1 MSSVFPVVV
10 SFDVNSFFSTFSLVM
25 RHHLFIFLAL
35 ITLCGSPA
43 SAQHTTEHDSM
54 FLFLPRK
61 DFAAYT
67 TVAWSVGAVVMEFQ
81 WWWRDDFLYKQHSFR
96 LANDGYFY
104 NYSYGVDKLGHLFTS
119 YLFFHTTYDFLT
131 WANYDQKTAILSAI
145 AVPAA
150 HAIAIEIAD
159 GYSKYAFNPSDL
171 VFNSIGIVYGVAQT
185 QYPFLRNFNLKWSY
199 IPTAN
204 GGAKDPDWGPASD
217 YSGHIYWIAMDV
229 YNLLPESAQQ
239 YWPKFLNIA
248 VGMGAKNVSF
258 GDTGEKKHKFAIS
271 LDWNMTELPLYGD
284 TWDVIKNLINKI
296 HFPAPG
302 VKFYSGEKPDGKLL
316 LLN

>member
-1 MSSVFPVVV
+1 MKKFTFLLFVCASLTSSQE
-10 SFDVNSFFSTFSLVM
+10 
-25 RHHLFIFLAL
+25 
-35 ITLCGSPA
+35 
-43 SAQHTTEHDSM
+43 SAKQDSM
-54 FLFLPRK
+54 FLFVPRK
-61 DFAAYT
+61 DFATYT
-67 TVAWSVGAVVMEFQ
+67 TVVWSVGAVVMEFQ
-81 WWWRDDFLYKQHSFR
+81 WWWRDDFIYKQHEFR

-131 WANYDQKTAILSAI
+131 WAHYDDNTALWSAI

-150 HAIAIEIAD
+150 HALAIEFAD

-171 VFNSIGIVYGVAQT
+171 LFNSAGIVYGALQT
-185 QYPFLRNFNLKWSY
+185 QYPLLKNFNLKWSY

-204 GGAKDPDWGPASD
+204 GGSSDPDWGPASD
-217 YSGHIYWIAMDV
+217 YSGHIYWIATDV
-229 YNLLPESAQQ
+229 HNLLPESAKA

-248 VGMGAKNVSF
+248 VGMGAKNVSY
-258 GDTGEKKHKFAIS
+258 GDTGIKKHKFAVS
-271 LDWNMTELPLYGD
+271 LDWKMTELPLAGD
-284 TWDVIKNLINKI
+284 TWGVIKNLIDKI

-302 VKFYSGEKPDGKLL
+302 IKIHTGEKPQGKVL

>member
-1 MSSVFPVVV
+1 MQ
-10 SFDVNSFFSTFSLVM
+10 M
-25 RHHLFIFLAL
+25 RKTVLRIIIIITVWTTLAE
-35 ITLCGSPA
+35 
-43 SAQHTTEHDSM
+43 AQQTAGRDSM
-54 FLFLPRK
+54 FLFMHRK
-61 DFAAYT
+61 DFATYT
-67 TVAWSVGAVVMEFQ
+67 TVAWSAGAVFMEFQ
-81 WWWRDDFLYKQHSFR
+81 WWWRDDFLYKQHPFR

-119 YLFFHTTYDFLT
+119 YLFFHTTYDFLR
-131 WANYDQKTAILSAI
+131 WADFDEKTSVLSAI

-171 VFNSIGIVYGVAQT
+171 LFNSLGIVYGVAQT

-217 YSGHIYWIAMDV
+217 YSGHIYWIAIDV
-229 YNLLPESAQQ
+229 HNLLPESAQQ

-271 LDWNMTELPLYGD
+271 LDWKMTELPLYGD
-284 TWDVIKNLINKI
+284 TWDVIKKLIDKI

-302 VKFYSGEKPDGKLL
+302 IKFYSGEKPVGKPL